1 MKTGYKYILLI
12 FLSSNHYFVNAQSL
26 PTLNVGTNRLIFSDG
41 FFMQLDTSIWKVELD
56 AQPRSK
62 VYSKDG
68 GLILDTKGGVT
79 VWLKK
84 ELFGNIAIE
93 YDRTVLVDTGT
104 NDRLSDLNNFWMA
117 TDPKNTNLFT
127 RNGVLEKY
135 DSLQLYYVGMGGN
148 TNKTNRFRKYEGDG
162 KRTLLQEYTDSAH
175 LLKANTTY
183 HIVIV
188 CKNATTQFFV
198 DGAPFFNFTD
208 PHPLLK
214 GYFGFRSTK
223 SRQVISGFKVWE
235 IISEKKINDKR

>member
-1 MKTGYKYILLI
+1 MPTFNPSKDKLL
-12 FLSSNHYFVNAQSL
+12 FADN
-26 PTLNVGTNRLIFSDG
+26 FSTY
-41 FFMQLDTSIWKVELD
+41 LDTSIWKIELD
-56 AQPRSK
+56 SQPNSN
-62 VYSKDG
+62 VYIKNNH
-68 GLILDTKGGVT
+68 LVLDTKGGVT

-84 ELFGNIAIE
+84 ELSDNIVIE
-93 YDRTVLVDTGT
+93 YDRSVLVDTGK

-117 TDPKNTNLFT
+117 TDPKSVNLFT

-162 KRTLLQEYTDSAH
+162 RKTLLQEFTDSAH

-183 HIVIV
+183 HIAIV
-188 CKNATTQFFV
+188 CKNKITQFFV
-198 DGAPFFNFTD
+198 NGELFFKLDD

-223 SRQVISGFKVWE
+223 SRQTIGGFKVW
-235 IISEKKINDKR
+235 KVL